1 VIGQAGQLRLRRAE
15 QALEVWIVT
24 TVLISLLTLIGGAL
38 VSGVLTY
45 LGSRSKLAM
54 DYDADLRKRRIET
67 YSDLW
72 SKLEPLAKYAPKE
85 TFSEADAVS
94 LAKSLRDWYFEKGGL
109 FLSTAAREDCFALQD
124 LLKHIS
130 EGWGWERPNAV
141 AESRDARFVQVF
153 RAENLSSDLRLL
165 LGGWIHRL
173 LVVGHIPDRARFCPG
188 GAERSVRGNL
198 TPAAREQL
206 RTYGSRLRTSLIA
219 DVGTRSRPKIRG
231 DVERVDRSLEG
242 VYERDD
248 GQRLKLGFR
257 PWMLGGTRRRPIAA
271 IENDGPRSVKVLE
284 WNRGTL
290 TIRALLND
298 PQGKPHERILLIER
312 GQLVEGPTRDEE
324 APAQPA
330 LWKRIK

>member
-1 VIGQAGQLRLRRAE
+1 M
-15 QALEVWIVT
+15 T

-54 DYDADLRKRRIET
+54 DYDADLRNRRIEA

-85 TFSEADAVS
+85 TFSETDAVS

-130 EGWGWERPNAV
+130 KGWGCERPKAL

-153 RAENLSSDLRLL
+153 GAEDLSSDLRLL

-173 LVVGHIPDRARFCPG
+173 LAAGHISDRARP
-188 GAERSVRGNL
+188 ARGNL

-242 VYERDD
+242 VYKRED

-271 IENDGPRSVKVLE
+271 IEDGGPRSVKVLE
-284 WNRGTL
+284 WNRSTL

-312 GQLVEGPTRDEE
+312 EQLVEGPTRDEE
-324 APAQPA
+324 APTQPA
-330 LWKRIK
+330 LWKSVKE